1 LPGWFPLICVAVAV
15 SPAAAAAAGGG
26 GADANDMSL
35 VRVCASLMLL
45 LRVSINDR
53 GRPPRDDAQCPAHH
67 AVSPSTSLP
76 VHPQ

>member
-1 LPGWFPLICVAVAV
+1 MCVAVAV
-15 SPAAAAAAGGG
+15 SPAAAAGGG
-26 GADANDMSL
+26 GADANDVSL

-67 AVSPSTSLP
+67 AVSPSTPLP

>member
-1 LPGWFPLICVAVAV
+1 MAVAV
-15 SPAAAAAAGGG
+15 SPAAAAGVG
-26 GADANDMSL
+26 GADANDVSL